1 MQIHLL
7 CKITALPFSQ
17 LAVYVPHFFRYSC
30 WTPQADTWELGT
42 NKSFFLVWKAEW
54 LWNKTSM
61 AQGEQTKHRPIER
74 QPLII
79 QMMWR
84 CEIQLKL
91 KSIIIPK
98 LLVTQSNLHPSDPK
112 LHPCIVFTAFP
123 SSSPPLVLRVR
134 HSTPQTLSKL
144 VIFGSRSLDLKTK
157 SIKIWMTKYW
167 WHKLMSKHP
176 GWRF

>member
-1 MQIHLL
+1 MQNYSPSF
-7 CKITALPFSQ
+7 LPVGC
-17 LAVYVPHFFRYSC
+17 LRP
-30 WTPQADTWELGT
+30 
-42 NKSFFLVWKAEW
+42 SFFPVQLLNSSSRYLGQTRKYFHIWKAEW
-54 LWNKTSM
+54 LWNRTSM

-79 QMMWR
+79 QIFCLKMWR

-91 KSIIIPK
+91 KSIIILK
-98 LLVTQSNLHPSDPK
+98 LLVTQSNLHPSNSK

-123 SSSPPLVLRVR
+123 SSSPPLVLHVR

-176 GWRF
+176 WRF